1 MAHRPLGDRSGGG
14 IERIREVSSASER
27 GNLSKLDLMAEPA
40 QRQSPPAE
48 APPLD
53 PTAVQR
59 AYRFYRAQRYAKVE
73 HLRETRMAHARF
85 WAFLGLL
92 LLACLVV
99 AVTVWGEVTKLFGL

>member
-1 MAHRPLGDRSGGG
+1 MPLLSLSGQ
-14 IERIREVSSASER
+14 IAL
-27 GNLSKLDLMAEPA
+27 NLAPMAEPA
-40 QRQSPPAE
+40 QRQSPGAE

-73 HLRETRMAHARF
+73 HRRETRMAHARF

-92 LLACLVV
+92 LLACLVL
-99 AVTVWGEVTKLFGL
+99 AVTVWGEITKLFGL